1 MSAKIL
7 NGLPAELIEQISA
20 VLRHRGALH
29 LLPGVVAALG
39 SSITPERIEDEPGRA
54 VDVSAVL
61 ALTGLFRSS
70 DRLDLLT
77 GVLLAALPWL
87 PSSAGLILN
96 PPPPVDA
103 DGITTRQVEA
113 LDLVS
118 RGYSNAA
125 VARKLFITEDTAKTH
140 LHRLFVALRARSRA
154 HAVRIG
160 FELGLLVPDET

>member
-39 SSITPERIEDEPGRA
+39 SSIMPERIEDEPG
-54 VDVSAVL
+54 
-61 ALTGLFRSS
+61 
-70 DRLDLLT
+70 
-77 GVLLAALPWL
+77 
-87 PSSAGLILN
+87 
-96 PPPPVDA
+96 
-103 DGITTRQVEA
+103 
-113 LDLVS
+113 
-118 RGYSNAA
+118 
-125 VARKLFITEDTAKTH
+125 
-140 LHRLFVALRARSRA
+140 